1 MPLPDPSTSFIG
13 LAALVLLLG
22 MKHGFDA
29 DHLAAIDGITRLN
42 ARERPSL
49 ARRAGALF
57 SAGHGLVVF
66 AVALGVSALAG
77 SARVPGWFDAVGA
90 WVSIGVLTGLAAVNI
105 RAAFVAP
112 RHAASHAVGWR
123 TGLFEKFL
131 ARLLGVG
138 SAWRVM
144 GVGGLFALSFDTLTQ
159 ASLFAAASTRF
170 GGWESAVLLAGLFVL
185 GMLVT
190 DGLNGLWI
198 AGLIRR
204 SDHTAVLASRITT
217 LGVGG
222 VSLLTAA
229 IGVAGQTS
237 GAAGLWASGKEL
249 WLGAAV
255 VAIVLA
261 SFLIGMWLARPAA
274 PARASG
280 PAITQSTERGQ
291 LT

>member
-1 MPLPDPSTSFIG
+1 MPPPDPSTSFTA

-29 DHLAAIDGITRLN
+29 DHLAAIDGLTRFN
-42 ARERPSL
+42 ARDRPRL
-49 ARRAGALF
+49 ARRVGALF
-57 SAGHGLVVF
+57 SAGHGAVVF

-90 WVSIGVLTGLAAVNI
+90 WVSITVLTALAVVNI

-123 TGLFEKFL
+123 TGLF
-131 ARLLGVG
+131 ARLLSVS

-144 GVGGLFALSFDTLTQ
+144 GVGGLFALSFDTLSQ
-159 ASLFAAASTRF
+159 ATLFAAASTRL
-170 GGWESAVLLAGLFVL
+170 GGWEAAVLLAGLFVF

-198 AGLIRR
+198 ARLIRR

-229 IGVAGQTS
+229 IGVAAQTS
-237 GAAGLWASGKEL
+237 GAAEAWALGKEM

-261 SFLIGMWLARPAA
+261 SFVIGMWLARPAA
-274 PARASG
+274 SAAAAGRDIQRTA
-280 PAITQSTERGQ
+280 ARGQ

>member
-1 MPLPDPSTSFIG
+1 MLPLDPSSGFIG

-29 DHLAAIDGITRLN
+29 DHLAAIDGLTRFN
-42 ARERPSL
+42 ARDRPLL
-49 ARRAGALF
+49 ARRVGALF

-90 WVSIGVLTGLAAVNI
+90 WVSIAVLTALGLVNI
-105 RAAFVAP
+105 RGAFLAP

-123 TGLFEKFL
+123 SGVF
-131 ARLLGVG
+131 ARLLSVG

-144 GVGGLFALSFDTLTQ
+144 GVGGLFALSFDTLSQ
-159 ASLFAAASTRF
+159 ATLFAAASTRF
-170 GGWESAVLLAGLFVL
+170 GGWESTVSLAGLFVL
-185 GMLVT
+185 GMLLT

-198 AGLIRR
+198 ARLTRR

-229 IGVAGQTS
+229 MGVAVQTS
-237 GAAGLWASGKEL
+237 SAAGRWAEGKEM

-255 VAIVLA
+255 IAIVLA
-261 SFLIGMWLARPAA
+261 SFVIGMWLARPAA
-274 PARASG
+274 PVRATRQ
-280 PAITQSTERGQ
+280 PAAPGQ
-291 LT
+291 FT

>member
-1 MPLPDPSTSFIG
+1 MPPPDPSSGFIG

-29 DHLAAIDGITRLN
+29 DHLAAIDGLTRFN
-42 ARERPSL
+42 ARDRPRL
-49 ARRAGALF
+49 ARRVGALF

-90 WVSIGVLTGLAAVNI
+90 WVSIAVLTVLAVVNI

-123 TGLFEKFL
+123 SGLFARLL
-131 ARLLGVG
+131 ARLLSVG

-144 GVGGLFALSFDTLTQ
+144 GVGGLFALSFDTLSQ
-159 ASLFAAASTRF
+159 ATLFAAASTRF
-170 GGWESAVLLAGLFVL
+170 GGWESALLLAGLFVL
-185 GMLVT
+185 GMLLT

-198 AGLIRR
+198 ARLIRR
-204 SDHTAVLASRITT
+204 SDHTAVVASRITT

-229 IGVAGQTS
+229 IGVAAQTS
-237 GAAGLWASGKEL
+237 SAAGLWAEGKEV

-255 VAIVLA
+255 IAIVLA
-261 SFLIGMWLARPAA
+261 SFAIGMWLARPAA
-274 PARASG
+274 PVSTAR
-280 PAITQSTERGQ
+280 QSTGRAAAPGR